1 MKKLT
6 SIILLTSL
14 ISLSGCST
22 KPTFADRVLAEGE
35 SRIDIATQWEGG
47 KKLATTG
54 AKQLKNGQKVLDKG
68 LSDLNDGQQLVTL
81 GNLEIEKN
89 KLIFQTLSKQTIA
102 ITASKVALETAT
114 KLKNSA
120 QAWQDGEEKVTKG
133 NKLVQLGKANITK
146 GDAEVQKGQALL
158 TSGQKQMQDAESR
171 YESSPQ

>member
-1 MKKLT
+1 MKKIT
-6 SIILLTSL
+6 SIILLSSL
-14 ISLSGCST
+14 LTLAGCAS

-47 KKLATTG
+47 NKLAATG

-68 LSDLNDGQQLVTL
+68 RSDLNDGEQLVTL

-89 KLIFQTLSKQTIA
+89 KLIFQTLSKQTTA
-102 ITASKVALETAT
+102 ITTTKVALETAT

-133 NKLVQLGKANITK
+133 NKLVKSGQANIAK
-146 GDAEVQKGQALL
+146 GNADVQKGQALL
-158 TSGQKQMQDAESR
+158 TSGQEQMQEAESL
-171 YESSPQ
+171 YESSPK